1 MSEVIQKRA
10 AGQRLDG
17 GKLMLAGA
25 LALVSFALVAV
36 AVGRH
41 SDVGT
46 LHMPDRQSVATL
58 FLRFEDQTDGS
69 VAIRD
74 ALNGDLVY
82 TVAPGTNGFIRG
94 TLRGLVRERK
104 RAEVGAAIPFT
115 LIRWNDGT
123 LSIDDSATGR
133 RVNLDAFGAANTEAF
148 AQLFDAR
155 HP

>member
-1 MSEVIQKRA
+1 MSEIIEKRKP
-10 AGQRLDG
+10 GLRVDG
-17 GKLMLAGA
+17 GKLMLIAA
-25 LALVSFALVAV
+25 LALVSFSLVVVAL
-36 AVGRH
+36 GRQ

-46 LHMPDRQSVATL
+46 LHMPARQSVATL
-58 FLRFEDQTDGS
+58 FLRFEDQADGA

-104 RAEVGAAIPFT
+104 RVDVGQSIPFT
-115 LIRWNDGT
+115 LIRWSDGT

-133 RVNLDAFGAANTEAF
+133 RVNLDAFGAANAQAF

-155 HP
+155 QN